1 MGFHLLDII
10 VIVGLGLLIFGPKTV
25 QSLSHSLG
33 RGARQAGEL
42 KDKIMADVP
51 IEEFASIRDTVSHI
65 PLTPQQAAR
74 QLANTAFS
82 SDEEK
87 AKSSK
92 TVPEKPAQEQQ

>member
-25 QSLSHSLG
+25 QSISHNLG
-33 RGARQAGEL
+33 RGVRQAGEL

-51 IEEFASIRDTVSHI
+51 IEEFASVRDTVSQI

-74 QLANTAFS
+74 QLASAAFS

-92 TVPEKPAQEQQ
+92 TAPEKPTQEQQ